1 MQVAARQYMHKEL
14 LPQTF
19 RYYDKPC
26 AYPYSNYIA
35 NVHVDEYME
44 AAIYYRCMQMCT
56 CEFSMLRIVDSAATR
71 LLWSHHYYVSACTMG
86 VCKYSYI
93 PCGSTTVLA
102 LSSPPLVKGR

>member
-1 MQVAARQYMHKEL
+1 MAIHKEL

-26 AYPYSNYIA
+26 VYPYSNYVA

-44 AAIYYRCMQMCT
+44 AAIYCRCMQMCT

-71 LLWSHHYYVSACTMG
+71 LLWSHHNYASACTMYPS
-86 VCKYSYI
+86 VL

>member
-1 MQVAARQYMHKEL
+1 MGTIA
-14 LPQTF
+14 
-19 RYYDKPC
+19 
-26 AYPYSNYIA
+26 NYVA

-56 CEFSMLRIVDSAATR
+56 VHANFQCSKSGQAATR

-86 VCKYSYI
+86 VCKYSYA